1 MEKDNPIPDFAIL
14 QNSRTKVS
22 GVWTKERGE
31 WVQAP
36 AEDYTILG
44 LIARLL
50 RTSPHPE
57 KLIKDIAV
65 IVKNENNN

>member
-36 AEDYTILG
+36 VEDYIILG

-50 RTSPHPE
+50 RTAPNPE
-57 KLIKDIAV
+57 ELIKDIAV
-65 IVKNENNN
+65 IAKNKNNN